1 LQRDYEVNVEGTG
14 RLKLSKV
21 MPEEMIFPYE
31 DFFENYQNVKQ
42 F

>member
-14 RLKLSKV
+14 RLSKV

-31 DFFENYQNVKQ
+31 DFFENYQNVTQ